1 MNISPLSKWSISSKP
16 RFAIIELYSIVINI
30 YQKISLFFINDI
42 FFDNQ
47 IGILDC
53 LFIIYKNMSLLNEN
67 HEKMMVFLH

>member
-1 MNISPLSKWSISSKP
+1 MNISPLSKP
-16 RFAIIELYSIVINI
+16 RFAIIELYSIVIYT